1 MVICL
6 KRIMKSKIKT
16 KLPKKILGRFIII
29 FFVPLICIQIL
40 AIFLFY
46 DRHWEKITTR
56 FANIASNQVNL
67 IVSNFLTTSLS
78 QNFEFKRDLTS
89 LLSSIAPLK
98 FPCLNFLSL
107 DLVCSKIFSMNIL
120 FEFGIFKTFN
130 NLIIN

>member
-16 KLPKKILGRFIII
+16 ILPKKILGRFIII

-56 FANIASNQVNL
+56 FANIASNQINL
-67 IVSNFLTTSLS
+67 IVSNFLTTSLIDEQLS
-78 QNFEFKRDLTS
+78 KSLNIKTKNFGLQYTKDF
-89 LLSSIAPLK
+89 
-98 FPCLNFLSL
+98 FFNQG
-107 DLVCSKIFSMNIL
+107 SKSYMI
-120 FEFGIFKTFN
+120 T
-130 NLIIN
+130 